1 MHRTLA
7 PTLALALLVPSAASA
22 GVTWDRVD
30 RTALAEI
37 RPTFGSDLSAS
48 NQLLGSWT
56 STAQML
62 GPTPP
67 EFDPLFERASAR
79 AVHSSNVGLGSV
91 PWATLGGTVRATQ
104 AFPGTYGRGFAE
116 IKLAAT
122 FTLTEITGYEIAEH
136 IGSGFSPETEIR
148 ARLSRGTEVIFD
160 RLFPTALSY
169 KGDLE
174 AGSYTLTMSA
184 WFAYGD
190 TSSRTTQCD
199 LRFTLPGPGAALL
212 LLAPALAHRRRNAS
226 TACVR
231 IGGPEVVTA
240 PLHSRGQ

>member
-1 MHRTLA
+1 MSRILA
-7 PTLALALLVPSAASA
+7 SSLVSALLVPSIASA
-22 GVTWDRVD
+22 GVTWNSVD

-37 RPTFGSDLSAS
+37 RPAFGSDLETS
-48 NQLLGSWT
+48 NQLLGGWGA
-56 STAQML
+56 TAQML

-67 EFDPLFERASAR
+67 VFDPLFERASAR
-79 AVHSSNVGLGSV
+79 AIHSSNVGLGSV

-104 AFPGTYGRGFAE
+104 AFPGAYGRGFAE

-122 FTLTEITGYEIAEH
+122 FTLTESTGYEIAEY

-160 RLFPTALSY
+160 KLFPTALSY

-174 AGSYTLTMSA
+174 TGSYTLTMSA

-199 LRFTLPGPGAALL
+199 LRFTLPSPGAALL
-212 LLAPALAHRRRNAS
+212 LIGPAFARRR
-226 TACVR
+226 R
-231 IGGPEVVTA
+231 MVTA
-240 PLHSRGQ
+240 TN

>member
-1 MHRTLA
+1 MDRILTTA
-7 PTLALALLVPSAASA
+7 ISLALFVAPFASA
-22 GVTWDRVD
+22 EMTWNSVERSV
-30 RTALAEI
+30 LAEI
-37 RPTFGSDLSAS
+37 RPIFGSDIETS
-48 NQLLGSWT
+48 NQLLGGWGA
-56 STAQML
+56 TAQML

-91 PWATLGGTVRATQ
+91 PWATLGGAVRATQ
-104 AFPGTYGRGFAE
+104 AFPGAYGRGFAE

-122 FTLTEITGYEIAEH
+122 FTLTETTGYEIAEYF
-136 IGSGFSPETEIR
+136 GSGFSPETEIR

-160 RLFPTALSY
+160 KLFPTALSY

-174 AGSYTLTMSA
+174 TGSYTLTMSA

-199 LRFTLPGPGAALL
+199 LRFTLPGPGATLL
-212 LLAPALAHRRRNAS
+212 LIGPAFARRRRMVAATN
-226 TACVR
+226 
-231 IGGPEVVTA
+231 
-240 PLHSRGQ
+240 